1 VEIAGLPYVDEH
13 TQIVAADAPAV
24 WQSIGEVLDRSFS
37 EGRLAGYARL
47 VGCPDRT
54 AAGPRP
60 MAEGSA
66 YPGFHVLS
74 ATPGRELVLVG
85 RHHFSTYA
93 LVFRLDE
100 TGPGRTRLRAETRAR
115 FPGPVGTLY
124 QLLVIGTRGHALSVR
139 RLLAAVRRR
148 AEDVGQTSGG

>member
-1 VEIAGLPYVDEH
+1 MEITGLPHVDVH
-13 TQIVAADAPAV
+13 TQIVAADAHAV

-37 EGRLAGYARL
+37 EGRFAGYARL

-54 AAGPRP
+54 PAGPRP
-60 MAEGSA
+60 MAKGSV
-66 YPGFHVLS
+66 YPGFHVRS
-74 ATPGRELVLVG
+74 ADPGRELVLVG
-85 RHHFSTYA
+85 RHYFSTYA

-100 TGPGRTRLRAETRAR
+100 TGPGLTRLRAETRAR

-124 QLLVIGTRGHALSVR
+124 RLLVIGTRGHAISVR

-148 AEDVGQTSGG
+148 AEHVR